1 MPGFIPG
8 IHVFFYRVDGRDKPG
23 HDVERWE
30 KRDKG
35 TRMTRVI
42 GWDLGGANIK
52 LASIEDGRIASL
64 AQIPCPIIP
73 ERRKFD
79 AAVEAALPLIAPPA
93 SHAVTMTGELSD
105 VFGDRAQGVAYLV
118 DLMVRTA
125 GAQPLSIY
133 AGGAG
138 FLAPHDAKRL
148 MLDVA
153 SANWHATA
161 SLVARHHADGL
172 LVDVGTTTT
181 DLIPIKAG
189 KVAARGATDA
199 ERLTEGE
206 LLYTGVVRTPVMAAA
221 HSAPFRGRV
230 QRIAAECFAT
240 MADVW
245 RLAGDLPDDADPYP
259 AADQRGKTKEESAAR
274 LARMLGRDAS
284 DAELAEW
291 IALARYFAECQLA
304 EIEHTARSLAER
316 DALPPSALVIGTG
329 CGRFI
334 ARRLADRLARPYFDF
349 GDLIDAAPETREMA
363 ARCAPAVA
371 VALLA
376 GKRE

>member
-1 MPGFIPG
+1 
-8 IHVFFYRVDGRDKPG
+8 
-23 HDVERWE
+23 
-30 KRDKG
+30 
-35 TRMTRVI
+35 MTRVI
-42 GWDLGGANIK
+42 GWDLGGANVK
-52 LASIEDGRIASL
+52 LASVEDGRVASV
-64 AQIPCPIIP
+64 AQIPCPILP

-79 AAVEAALPLIAPPA
+79 AAIEAALPLVALPA

-105 VFGDRAQGVAYLV
+105 VFGDRAEGVAYLV
-118 DLMVRTA
+118 DLMVKTV
-125 GAQPLSIY
+125 GTQPLSIY
-133 AGGAG
+133 AGEAG
-138 FLAPHDAKRL
+138 FLGSDDAKRHTL
-148 MLDVA
+148 EVA

-161 SLVARHHADGL
+161 SLVARGHADGL

-189 KVAARGATDA
+189 KISARGATDA

-206 LLYTGVVRTPVMAAA
+206 LLYTGVVRTPVMAVA

-230 QRIAAECFAT
+230 QKIAAERFAT

-259 AADQRGKTKEESAAR
+259 AADQRGKSPAESAGR

-284 DAELAEW
+284 EAELAEW
-291 IALARYFAECQLA
+291 IALARYFADCQLA
-304 EIEHTARSLAER
+304 EIEHTARNLSER
-316 DALPPSALVIGTG
+316 DALSPDAPVIGAG

-334 ARRLADRLARPYFDF
+334 ARRLAERLGRRYLDF
-349 GDLIDAAPETREMA
+349 GDLIDAPPETREMA

-376 GKRE
+376 GKGE